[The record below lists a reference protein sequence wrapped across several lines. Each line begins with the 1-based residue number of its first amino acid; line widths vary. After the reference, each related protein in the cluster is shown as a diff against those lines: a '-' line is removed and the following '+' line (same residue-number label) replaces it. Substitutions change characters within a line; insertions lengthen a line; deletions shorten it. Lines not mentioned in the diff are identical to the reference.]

1 MSQPNKKPTIGVI
14 SKLDEDF
21 EMFSAYANSIDPKL
35 RLIHLSPISFQIDS
49 ALLQQM
55 EVLII
60 GDAVKGIKTN
70 DLVQVLKL
78 NYSFLSIIVLT
89 RKSDRKEAVAA
100 MRAGANDYIFRRDLN
115 REIFEKALNFCL
127 ESSVHSKEVKQ
138 RNVLIAAL
146 FDQSKDALLLCDSEF
161 NIKDH
166 NQEMERFFESN
177 LSKTE
182 NLKQL
187 VNKADYA
194 NMNEALNR
202 VRENDDVEF
211 TVIRNGDKSYYSM
224 SLKEV
229 HLPDLGLRRLYGI
242 ENITT
247 RKLSEKQKVRTE
259 KLQLTAR
266 MARIMAHEVRNP
278 LTNISLST
286 DFLAELLEENDEA
299 QTYIEIME
307 RNTKRINTLIDDLLQ
322 SARPFELVV
331 SEFELSDLVNRA
343 IEQTKDRREL
353 LNIALDYKP
362 KDIGACYAGD
372 LEKLVLVLVNLITN
386 AFEALEKTENPILM
400 IESFVE
406 DNKLVFTLT
415 DNGKGMDEETADRL
429 FDAFY
434 SARNGGLGLGMTTVK
449 NIVDSHKGKIL
460 VKSKPDE
467 GTQFRI
473 MLPIKL

>member
-1 MSQPNKKPTIGVI
+1 MSQPNHAPTIGVI
-14 SKLDEDF
+14 VKLDEDF
-21 EMFSAYANSIDPKL
+21 EMFSAYANSIDPNLVLKQF
-35 RLIHLSPISFQIDS
+35 SPQTFRADS
-49 ALLQQM
+49 VELQQM

-60 GDAVKGIKTN
+60 GDSVKGIRTN
-70 DLVQVLKL
+70 DLVRALKSK
-78 NYSFLSIIVLT
+78 YSFLSIIILT

-146 FDQSKDALLLCDSEF
+146 FDQSKDALVLCDSHF
-161 NIKDH
+161 TIKDY
-166 NQEMERFFESN
+166 NEEMERFFESK
-177 LSKTE
+177 LTLDE
-182 NLKQL
+182 NLKGHL
-187 VNKADYA
+187 DNEIYA
-194 NMNEALNR
+194 NMNVALNK
-202 VRENDDVEF
+202 VTESEEVEF
-211 TVIRNGDKSYYSM
+211 TVLRNDEKSYYSM
-224 SLKEV
+224 TSKEIQ
-229 HLPDLGLRRLYGI
+229 LPDLGLRRLYGI

-247 RKLSEKQKVRTE
+247 RKRAEKQKVRAE

-286 DFLAELLEENDEA
+286 DFLAELLEENEDA
-299 QTYIEIME
+299 QTYLEIME

-322 SARPFELVV
+322 SARPFELII
-331 SEFELSDLVNRA
+331 SEFELSDLVRQS

-353 LNIALDYKP
+353 LGITLEYKP
-362 KDIGACYAGD
+362 LETETRYCGD
-372 LEKLVLVLVNLITN
+372 KEKLALVLVNLITN
-386 AFEALEKTENPILM
+386 AFEALSETKNPVLI

-406 DNKLVFTLT
+406 GNNLVFTLT
-415 DNGKGMDEETADRL
+415 DNGKGMDEETADHL

-434 SARNGGLGLGMTTVK
+434 SARDGGLGLGMTTVK
-449 NIVDSHKGKIL
+449 NIIDSHNGKIM
-460 VKSKPDE
+460 VSSKPNE

-473 MLPIKL
+473 KLPINP